1 MKKYV
6 IPFLLAGALAA
17 CGGEDKKAEPVP
29 EPVPQGPLGKSKN
42 SDVFNASFKTLLTD
56 YYALKDQF
64 IAEDIVKVDA
74 AAKKLITSTDSLQLK
89 ELKADSGLVQTAQ
102 SFAASVSGDLKAVLA
117 AKNLTDK
124 RRAFSNASEN
134 FYNLARVV
142 QYDREIIYHQHCPMA
157 FDDNQPDAFWLS
169 NSPDIK
175 NPYLPKKMLECGDV
189 PDSLDYRPK
198 P

>member
-6 IPFLLAGALAA
+6 IPFLLAAALAA
-17 CGGEDKKAEPVP
+17 CGGDDKKAEPVV
-29 EPVPQGPLGKSKN
+29 EQVPQGPLGKSKN
-42 SDVFNASFKTLLTD
+42 SEAFNVSFKILLSD
-56 YYALKDQF
+56 YYALKNQF
-64 IAEDIVKVDA
+64 IAEDSVKVDA
-74 AAKKLITSTDSLQLK
+74 AAKKLMASADSLQLK
-89 ELKADSGLVQTAQ
+89 ELKADSGLVQTAK
-102 SFAASVSGDLKAVLA
+102 SYVDAVSGDLKAVLA
-117 AKNLTDK
+117 AKNLTGK

-157 FDDNQPDAFWLS
+157 FEDNQPDAYWLS
-169 NSPDIK
+169 NSANIK